1 MIVFGVYSGLLGQP
15 CARHDRPNPLS
26 RLRRSPLGRPC
37 VLAGLDGPHRSW
49 RLHFQSLRSLQRH
62 CVPRGPAASRPS
74 AERTRDSGNGFAIAS
89 SLGFSSRFVLRPKR
103 PEPRAQGSP
112 QRMAAKRRAGA
123 SPPKPDRALGRPL
136 GSVRPTPVANV
147 APIIALRCWSRRR
160 CRFCCGRRPYSP
172 HPGSAPPD
180 PSPWARE
187 VRAGRPAPGFAGPPR
202 AVAALTLRLY
212 RIMRLVLSGI
222 AIYKMPFRVARIA
235 MLNKWGRICGGVS
248 INVFGRRTCVVMSG
262 EVV

>member
-26 RLRRSPLGRPC
+26 RLWRSPLGRPC

-74 AERTRDSGNGFAIAS
+74 ARRTRVSGNGFAIAS

-103 PEPRAQGSP
+103 PEPRAQGST

-147 APIIALRCWSRRR
+147 APIIALRCWTRRR

-172 HPGSAPPD
+172 RPGSAPPG
-180 PSPWARE
+180 PRAR
-187 VRAGRPAPGFAGPPR
+187 RSGAQAGRLRPTFGGPPEAFASLTR
-202 AVAALTLRLY
+202 RGHSAAIAMPRSGIVA
-212 RIMRLVLSGI
+212 LVFCLSSLQHSWLSGQ
-222 AIYKMPFRVARIA
+222 Y
-235 MLNKWGRICGGVS
+235 
-248 INVFGRRTCVVMSG
+248 
-262 EVV
+262 